1 MNFIEWKWSY
11 GENFERSKRVY
22 RNSHNN
28 NNTNEQPPINMEAI
42 KENAAY
48 LQSLNIEENWN
59 SQSDPYSE
67 NQFMSQQ
74 NSLDFSTFKNSNKRE
89 DSYNRMA
96 EREMMSTTG
105 MNPFLDNNNYVKDVV
120 ARDLFLKPLS
130 TTTEK
135 EINS

>member
-1 MNFIEWKWSY
+1 MNLIEWKWTY

-22 RNSHNN
+22 RNNHNI
-28 NNTNEQPPINMEAI
+28 NTNEQHINMEVI
-42 KENAAY
+42 KENSAY

-59 SQSDPYSE
+59 SQSDSYFD
-67 NQFMSQQ
+67 NQFISQQ
-74 NSLDFSTFKNSNKRE
+74 NSLDNSTFKNSNKRE